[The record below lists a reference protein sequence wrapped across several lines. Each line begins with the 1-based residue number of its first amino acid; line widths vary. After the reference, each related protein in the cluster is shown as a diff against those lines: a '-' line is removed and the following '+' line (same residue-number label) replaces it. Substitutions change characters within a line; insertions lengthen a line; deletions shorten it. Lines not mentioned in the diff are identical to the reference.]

1 MNPTKDQERDLEAE
15 RQELLAQMDAAIAP
29 DLKERI
35 EQVVSI
41 AANAPQVEVTTSYS
55 EAADAD
61 PS

>member
-15 RQELLAQMDAAIAP
+15 RQELLAQMDAAIHP
-29 DLKERI
+29 DLKRRI

-41 AANAPQVEVTTSYS
+41 AAKAPQVEIATSHS
-55 EAADAD
+55 GAADAE